1 MSDDVL
7 GIVINT
13 LDEIILV
20 AFSADCKYLVTGH
33 TSSVLS
39 VNFSSNTKYL
49 ATTSQ
54 DIIFKIWN
62 ALKELVLVYT
72 IQQNSPVNQDDQT
85 SKIWNIDKGIKL
97 LKVFKEK
104 QTAIKSVT
112 FFCRWSLRF
121 NFFVAFSQDG
131 KFLVTGSSD
140 KTCKVWNTEK
150 GFELIDTIKGYTKQI
165 DAITFSSDNQY
176 IATGSDDKTCK
187 IWNEKKG
194 FESINQIKNHSK
206 QIYSVAFSPDGKYL
220 VTCSRDN
227 A

>member
-1 MSDDVL
+1 MIKLVKS
-7 GIVINT
+7 GIQTKELNYSRY
-13 LDEIILV
+13 LKKNKLQLNQLL
-20 AFSADCKYLVTGH
+20 FSADGKYAATG
-33 TSSVLS
+33 
-39 VNFSSNTKYL
+39 
-49 ATTSQ
+49 
-54 DIIFKIWN
+54 
-62 ALKELVLVYT
+62 
-72 IQQNSPVNQDDQT
+72 
-85 SKIWNIDKGIKL
+85 
-97 LKVFKEK
+97 
-104 QTAIKSVT
+104 
-112 FFCRWSLRF
+112 SLRF